1 MRRFNLT
8 AATLV
13 STALLMTTTSVF
25 AVGTAKVDLGL
36 LKPQSSWK
44 VGTVASGAE
53 NYCAM
58 VGNYDRNVVVAFAQ
72 NPDGLGSVAVDFGQD
87 VFTPG
92 QQYDVSL
99 SADSGT
105 PQMLKGRASSAHSL
119 VVQVGPQSGI
129 YDGLSH
135 DGVMSVQ
142 TKVAAVKV
150 AVPKFAASRK
160 DLVECAG
167 QMKTTTAA
175 ADKAPDQSAAMAPI
189 DRELQQLGQARD
201 KLADASAEADK
212 LQKKID
218 TKTSSFDALEAQL
231 EAEARAETERSNAKL
246 ASIDAQQDKIRTQ
259 IKQKGGADD
268 AFALS
273 AVEPAAG
280 QNVAKKPVEGERLT
294 LDQMDAEA
302 AKAPAGGRKLLAS
315 LGAKEEA
322 PVPLSTGSSARDIE
336 AQQLGLADSKRAADE
351 TQKALQLKD
360 QIAALEAQKNHEA
373 QAKLAAFDD
382 SQKKLDDEAKK
393 LAQKSDASMQKLA
406 EVQAA
411 APKADIKW
419 DDAKAPAAPAAPAV
433 VANADTRKLRA
444 DVVAQQAKLAEVQTA
459 KVEETKSLTRDLAAT
474 QTDFAAKLAALQSE
488 RDALKAENDR
498 LKQSVAQGTTADKL
512 EIAQLKKQMM
522 EMDTQRQ
529 AELSRS
535 AAAQKELDAAR
546 AQIASLRE
554 SSQAEQDRL
563 SQLRQS
569 LETERAQLASQRAAG
584 DQAINAQIAGIKADL
599 DRKTAENDKLKG
611 ELQKASSEQFTVADA
626 QLDKAKAEVAA
637 MKADLDKKQSDLDAK
652 LASLSSENQQ
662 LKSQLTQSSD
672 QQFKVADA
680 ALDRAHAAANE
691 KLAELEKQKAAL
703 DAKQAELAAREAEL
717 NKKSATTTA
726 DAAPVSLLPAKD
738 ADGKT
743 LTPGQAILASS
754 QSMVA
759 SERAE
764 LDGLRGRIKSLEG
777 ELEQSRAE
785 TAAAKTALAAAP
797 AAASPDKAE
806 VARLQSENA
815 SLRDQIARKPAETV
829 ASADTG
835 EVSRLKSENESLR
848 QKLASFLGGKK
859 DDTVASSDAP
869 KSAPSSQP
877 EKTAPAKLSAVTPV
891 AVPVVVASA
900 ATTSVGKQPVAV
912 IANIDTGVANVKT
925 AAELNAEELNATAPA
940 AGGDEPAPAS
950 ESVTA
955 SVKDDAAKVEEAKA
969 KDETTVADVKTAVA
983 EKPQVV
989 AAPAAPVVPAVVAD
1003 ATPVSDTTPG
1013 NDKHMPAV
1021 PAQKVTAENMPAPVV
1036 TKTVVTKTAVATPAG
1051 PVPETDAEA
1060 EIARLA
1066 PITASIP
1073 AAPAAQPVAKQ
1084 ETAQDKGVFGIF
1096 GRALGYSDAS
1106 KRAARQPVM
1115 PLPEAAPAADVASM
1129 QPIIKVERPVAQPA
1143 EPSPQAMAAA
1153 QASDVIPA
1161 AEANRAEAFLDNI
1174 MAFHR
1179 PGTAAPAD
1187 TSHLAAIAAA
1197 PVVPAQPVV
1206 TTPTTAVAQ
1215 VQQLN
1220 DITPAAGPGTMAAPV
1235 ASMATAP
1242 RVAAAQPAM
1251 PAAASEIDLASLLRQ
1266 SGVGAVQVSGSGD
1279 SRQWTTGAINGMYE
1293 RTASGGQHKQQVQA
1307 YLNRY
1312 RDDCPG
1318 KLQVN
1323 LGQPQK
1329 VAAGTLSVA
1338 NIACTAAGNAYA
1350 TSLVFFDT
1358 PAGFQT
1364 VLHAGQ
1370 PQDAST
1376 VRQFASNIASALRP
1390 VTALRVDGAAR
1401 QVVPVSYA
1409 PQPSTAV
1416 NPVERPRFRIE
1427 IQAPSAPPANYDL
1440 PTTIIE

>member
-119 VVQVGPQSGI
+119 VVQIGPQSGI

-280 QNVAKKPVEGERLT
+280 QNAAKKPVEGERLS
-294 LDQMDAEA
+294 LDQMDAES

-336 AQQLGLADSKRAADE
+336 AQQLGLADSKRAAAE
-351 TQKALQLKD
+351 TEQALQLKD
-360 QIAALEAQKNHEA
+360 QIAALEAQKNQEA

-382 SQKKLDDEAKK
+382 SQKKLDDQAKK
-393 LAQKSDASMQKLA
+393 LAQKSDESMQKLA

-419 DDAKAPAAPAAPAV
+419 DDAKAPAAPAVPAA
-433 VANADTRKLRA
+433 VAAADTRKLRA

-459 KVEETKSLTRDLAAT
+459 KAEETKSLTRDLAAT

-546 AQIASLRE
+546 TQIASLRE

-584 DQAINAQIAGIKADL
+584 DQAVNEKIAGIKADL
-599 DRKTAENDKLKG
+599 DRKTAENDQLKG
-611 ELQKASSEQFTVADA
+611 ELQKAAGEQFTVADA
-626 QLDKAKAEVAA
+626 QLDKAKADVAA
-637 MKADLDKKQSDLDAK
+637 MKADLEKKQSELDAK
-652 LASLSSENQQ
+652 MASLSSENQQ
-662 LKSQLTQSSD
+662 LKSQLAQSSD

-680 ALDRAHAAANE
+680 ALDRAHAAASE

-703 DAKQAELAAREAEL
+703 DAKQAELAAREEAL
-717 NKKSATTTA
+717 NTKSAATTA
-726 DAAPVSLLPAKD
+726 DAAPVSLLPGKD
-738 ADGKT
+738 ASGKT

-764 LDGLRGRIKSLEG
+764 LDGLRGRIQSLEG
-777 ELEQSRAE
+777 ELEKSRAE

-859 DDTVASSDAP
+859 DETVASSEEP
-869 KSAPSSQP
+869 KAAAPSQS
-877 EKTAPAKLSAVTPV
+877 EKMAPAKLSAATPV
-891 AVPVVVASA
+891 AAPVVVAA
-900 ATTSVGKQPVAV
+900 ATSVGKQPVAV
-912 IANIDTGVANVKT
+912 IANTDTGVAKVKT
-925 AAELNAEELNATAPA
+925 AAEMSAAALNAEELNATAPA
-940 AGGDEPAPAS
+940 AGGDEPAAP

-955 SVKDDAAKVEEAKA
+955 SVKSDAVKMPEAKA
-969 KDETTVADVKTAVA
+969 EPEVKTADVKTAAA
-983 EKPQVV
+983 EKPQAVV
-989 AAPAAPVVPAVVAD
+989 APAAPVAPAAVAD
-1003 ATPVSDTTPG
+1003 ATPVVDTTPG

-1036 TKTVVTKTAVATPAG
+1036 SKTVVTKTAVATPAG
-1051 PVPETDAEA
+1051 AVPETDAEA

-1073 AAPAAQPVAKQ
+1073 AASAAQPVAKQ

-1096 GRALGYSDAS
+1096 GRAMGYSAAS
-1106 KRAARQPVM
+1106 KRAAAQPVM
-1115 PLPEAAPAADVASM
+1115 PEAAPAADVASM
-1129 QPIIKVERPVAQPA
+1129 QPIIKVERPTAQPA
-1143 EPSPQAMAAA
+1143 EPTPQVMAAT
-1153 QASDVIPA
+1153 QAANVIPA

-1174 MAFHR
+1174 MAYHR
-1179 PGTAAPAD
+1179 PGVAAPAD

-1197 PVVPAQPVV
+1197 PAQPAAAPV
-1206 TTPTTAVAQ
+1206 VAQ

-1235 ASMATAP
+1235 AVPMAATMAAAP
-1242 RVAAAQPAM
+1242 RVAPVQPAM

-1329 VAAGTLSVA
+1329 VAAGMLSVA
-1338 NIACTAAGNAYA
+1338 NIACTASGNAYA

-1358 PAGFQT
+1358 PSGFQT

-1370 PQDAST
+1370 PQDAAQ

-1390 VTALRVDGAAR
+1390 VTALRVDGAAP

-1409 PQPSTAV
+1409 QQPAAAV